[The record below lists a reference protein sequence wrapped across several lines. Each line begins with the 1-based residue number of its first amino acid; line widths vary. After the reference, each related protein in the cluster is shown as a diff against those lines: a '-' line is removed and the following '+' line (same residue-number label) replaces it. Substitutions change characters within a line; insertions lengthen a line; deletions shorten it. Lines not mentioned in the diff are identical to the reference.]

1 MTRYRPPLVAAST
14 IALVLAA
21 SSFTGYA
28 RASTDT
34 LRITAAANVTLRSS
48 PTADAPAVAQLP
60 LGTELADVGLPGLDK
75 TWVRVK
81 LGDAREGWLMTN
93 LTRPLDAAWRWPTF
107 DRIITERLGRKGDGF
122 QASAEL
128 VAFIDRV
135 TPEYTDPDGRAR
147 IEYSR
152 LKAMAATLSA
162 IPHGASRRA
171 PYEAWLIA
179 HKADVVLDD
188 PGHRWMLSDSM
199 IWERQARLSTTTS
212 GEDIAWF
219 AVTNGLAGECE
230 GRLVCYL
237 NARNRL
243 HGEYLR
249 RYPRG
254 GHATEAIEVIR
265 STADL
270 LAASS
275 SAAKPAYVCDAKRD
289 GRDVSTALDALTAA
303 VTGTKAPNRD
313 AALTSLAGLRKMCS
327 N

>member
-1 MTRYRPPLVAAST
+1 MTRYRPPLVCASAVVLLIAASPT
-14 IALVLAA
+14 GHA
-21 SSFTGYA
+21 SA
-28 RASTDT
+28 PPADT
-34 LRITAAANVTLRSS
+34 LRITAAANVTLRAS

-81 LGDAREGWLMTN
+81 LSDAREGWLMTN
-93 LTRPLDAAWRWPTF
+93 LTRPIDPAWRWPTY
-107 DRIITERLGRKGDGF
+107 DRIIADRLGRKGDGF

-135 TPEYTDPDGRAR
+135 TPEYTDADGRAR
-147 IEYSR
+147 LEYSR
-152 LKAMAATLSA
+152 LKAMSATLSA
-162 IPHGASRRA
+162 IPAGASRRD
-171 PYEAWLIA
+171 PYEAWLLA

-188 PGHRWMLSDSM
+188 PGHRWMLSDSS
-199 IWERQARLSTTTS
+199 IWERQARLSATES
-212 GEDIAWF
+212 GDDIAWF

-230 GRLVCYL
+230 GRFVCYL

-254 GHATEAIEVIR
+254 GHATEAVDVIR

-270 LAASS
+270 LAATGSTT
-275 SAAKPAYVCDAKRD
+275 KPAYVCDVKRD
-289 GRDVSTALDALTAA
+289 SRDVSTTLDALSAA
-303 VTGTKAPNRD
+303 VTGTRVSTKD
-313 AALTSLAGLRKMCS
+313 AALASLAGLRKLCQ
-327 N
+327 